1 MKITLYN
8 YLRWIADSDL
18 EITTEF
24 IAEQLMLE
32 DMSADQ
38 IIKFYNKNKYAVLEN
53 YKEKYGS
60 GKYMGEEVC
69 GDTTVTFNIGKK
81 RFKITDVNGSFLH
94 DNKPNASPALALENI
109 AKLTDNLR
117 EVFSDLQL
125 HINEEQM
132 NGRTVEVDGEPIAIE
147 DIEKYMGY
155 LEEIRKFSLYV

>member
-8 YLRWIADSDL
+8 YLKWIAESDL

-38 IIKFYNKNKYAVLEN
+38 IIRFYNENKYAVLEN

-60 GKYMGEEVC
+60 GKYMGEKVY

-81 RFKITDVNGSFLH
+81 RFKITDVHGSFLH
-94 DNKPNASPALALENI
+94 DNKSNTPSLAIENI

-117 EVFSDLQL
+117 EVFNDLQL
-125 HINEEQM
+125 HIYEEKM
-132 NGRTVEVDGEPIAIE
+132 NGRTVEIDGDPIAIE

-155 LEEIRKFSLYV
+155 LEEIRKFALYV